1 MSNLEISSRLI
12 QKTKNNLTADHLDPG
27 GKTGSNPIDQFT
39 TEANK
44 TFERTS
50 VPHDE
55 HLKESGT
62 SSVTE
67 FGKNSVSLKRN
78 EIEKCITL
86 LKHAMQCKKADCDKK
101 SCSKMKRLS
110 IHIKRCR
117 KENHH
122 GNSIESC
129 QLCKQFIALCCYH
142 AKRCDQQS
150 CSIPYC
156 GMIKKRV
163 ANGKRALKRIIEEK
177 ETCGICLE
185 PFQQKKINSED
196 NPEDKH
202 EAKPKTN
209 IEEGL
214 PKLRE
219 MFPDCSVT
227 QCGHLFHSN
236 CLSKWQKHQKIIMK
250 SPNCPYCRTVFS
262 PL

>member
-1 MSNLEISSRLI
+1 MNNSDLSSRLI
-12 QKTKNNLTADHLDPG
+12 KKTKNNFSDVPLDPG
-27 GKTGSNPIDQFT
+27 GKSNPVQPT
-39 TEANK
+39 GNENANSQPNS
-44 TFERTS
+44 EQS
-50 VPHDE
+50 VSFDE

-62 SSVTE
+62 SSI
-67 FGKNSVSLKRN
+67 GKNSVSLKRT

-101 SCSKMKRLS
+101 SCAKMKRLS

-117 KENHH
+117 KENHTET
-122 GNSIESC
+122 SIESC

-156 GMIKKRV
+156 GIIKKRV
-163 ANGKRALKRIIEEK
+163 ANGKRALKRILEEK

-185 PFQQKKINSED
+185 PFQQKKVQTQ
-196 NPEDKH
+196 PEK
-202 EAKPKTN
+202 ETGSSPS
-209 IEEGL
+209 IEKGL
-214 PKLRE
+214 PKLQE

-236 CLSKWQKHQKIIMK
+236 CLSKWQDHQKIIMK
-250 SPNCPYCRTVFS
+250 NPNCPYCRTVF
-262 PL
+262 